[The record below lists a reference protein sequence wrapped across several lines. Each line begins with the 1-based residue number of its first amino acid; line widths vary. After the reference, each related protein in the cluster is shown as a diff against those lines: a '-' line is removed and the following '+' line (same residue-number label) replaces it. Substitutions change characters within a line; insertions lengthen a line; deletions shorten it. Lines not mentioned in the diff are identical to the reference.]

1 MNRRDITL
9 QFALVSRSI
18 TTASKARFSQ
28 QIEPRQTS
36 CRLTCLCLFGESQYL
51 HLQPRSALT
60 LACNRRLPFTV
71 HTTAASIHPRLLQKA
86 RAHSHYQAVWPCSKI
101 ASPSSSTHT
110 FALRSRIFT
119 TQPRLCFLSR
129 ITQHSCVI
137 VIQATKLK
145 DGTFH
150 HHNSLINLIPL
161 FRNT

>member
-1 MNRRDITL
+1 MHWSADLLPRPAKQDFLSKSNLVKPLAGSPVSACSVNRNTCICSHDPRLPWPAT
-9 QFALVSRSI
+9 AAYRS
-18 TTASKARFSQ
+18 
-28 QIEPRQTS
+28 
-36 CRLTCLCLFGESQYL
+36 
-51 HLQPRSALT
+51 
-60 LACNRRLPFTV
+60 PFTV

-150 HHNSLINLIPL
+150 HHNSPINLIPL